1 MEKQRRSYPWII
13 AVVAIFLFFFLGKQ
27 AQKRRFDSADRGFFA
42 VTDVGLPANLRVAS
56 HASDRNDNLFRT
68 THYWIVQGPIES
80 LRELAPALASSARMK
95 THAACSAMLLVSC
108 RSAMPRCSRD
118 TKAAWMAGGIT
129 G

>member
-42 VTDVGLPANLRVAS
+42 VTGVGLPANLRVAS

-95 THAACSAMLLVSC
+95 THAASSAMLLVSC
-108 RSAMPRCSRD
+108 RSAMPR
-118 TKAAWMAGGIT
+118 
-129 G
+129 

>member
-42 VTDVGLPANLRVAS
+42 VTGVGLPANLRVAS

-80 LRELAPALASSARMK
+80 LRELAPAPGFERSDEDARGELGNVARVMPLGDA
-95 THAACSAMLLVSC
+95 TLLE
-108 RSAMPRCSRD
+108 
-118 TKAAWMAGGIT
+118 GY
-129 G
+129 

>member
-1 MEKQRRSYPWII
+1 VEKQRRSYPWII

-27 AQKRRFDSADRGFFA
+27 AQKRRFA
-42 VTDVGLPANLRVAS
+42 VTGVGLPANLRVAS

-95 THAACSAMLLVSC
+95 THAASSAMLLVSC